1 VDCFDGKVPGITR
14 AAGQALLT
22 REDFMALPE
31 HSVSHGYVVFC
42 GWPAFKSTL
51 LYRYYSMDLWTLNIA
66 LQMISFAAVIRRV
79 LTKSWGGLNIRDMIS
94 RDH

>member
-1 VDCFDGKVPGITR
+1 MECFEGNVPGLTR

-22 REDFMALPE
+22 KEDFMALTE

-51 LYRYYSMDLWTLNIA
+51 LYRYYSMDLWTLIIA
-66 LQMISFAAVIRRV
+66 LQMISFAVVTRRV
-79 LTKSWGGLNIRDMIS
+79 LKKSWGGLNIRDMIS
-94 RDH
+94 RGH